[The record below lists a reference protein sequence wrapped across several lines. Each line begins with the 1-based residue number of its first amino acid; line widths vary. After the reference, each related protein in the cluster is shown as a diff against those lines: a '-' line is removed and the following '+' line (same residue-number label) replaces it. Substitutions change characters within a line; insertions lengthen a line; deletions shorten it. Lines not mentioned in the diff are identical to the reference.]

1 MSSPVR
7 SWKMVQTAAPLE
19 LEESSKVAPAAGE
32 VRLRV
37 AGCGICHTDLGFL
50 HGGVK
55 TRKPLPLTLG
65 HEVAATVEA
74 CGEDALLDQGEPL
87 QPGQAVIVPA
97 VLPCGSCRWC
107 QAGRDNICARQLMP
121 GNDMDGGFATHMTV
135 PARFLIPVG
144 ELPAEHKLEHLAV
157 VADAVSTPF
166 QALLRAGV
174 GEGDQVIV
182 VGAGGIG
189 IYAVQIAA
197 ALGARVLAVD
207 VSAPRV
213 RQSLEYGAHAAA
225 CTEGMDGRDARS
237 AVREVAA
244 KDGWQPGGW
253 KVFEMSGTV
262 AGQQLA
268 FSLLG
273 PGGTLGVVGY
283 IRDKV
288 EVRLSNLMAFDAEAF
303 GSWGCRPSH
312 YPAVLDLIRQGKVRV
327 KPFVSFHSLEQ
338 VNDILE
344 QAHQGLLERRAVLV
358 PER

>member
-1 MSSPVR
+1 VVEEP
-7 SWKMVQTAAPLE
+7 AP
-19 LEESSKVAPAAGE
+19 GE

-37 AGCGICHTDLGFL
+37 AGCGVCHTDLGFL
-50 HGGVK
+50 YGGVK
-55 TRKPLPLTLG
+55 TRQPLPLTLG

-74 CGEDALLDQGEPL
+74 CGKDACLDQGEAL

-107 QAGRDNICARQLMP
+107 KAGRENICSRQRMP
-121 GNDMDGGFATHMTV
+121 GNDIDGGFATHMMA

-144 ELPAEHKLEHLAV
+144 DLPADHRLEHLAV
-157 VADAVSTPF
+157 VADAVTTPY

-174 GEGDQVIV
+174 VEADQVVI

-189 IYAVQIAA
+189 IYGVQIAA

-207 VSAPRV
+207 VSAARI
-213 RQSLEYGAHAAA
+213 RQSLDYGAHAAA

-237 AVREVAA
+237 AVHEAAA
-244 KDGWQPGGW
+244 KDGWERGGW
-253 KVFEMSGTV
+253 KVFEMSGTA

-283 IRDKV
+283 TRDKID
-288 EVRLSNLMAFDAEAF
+288 VRLSNLMAFDADAF
-303 GSWGCRPSH
+303 GSWGCSPRR
-312 YPAVLDLIRQGKVRV
+312 YAAVLDLIRQGKVHV
-327 KPFVSFHSLEQ
+327 KPFVSFHPLSE

-344 QAHQGLLERRAVLV
+344 QAHQGALEHRAVLV